1 MLEKQIYE
9 LEGTYLENTRD
20 FGNIFTGWNTYI
32 SLDNSYTNTD
42 TSQFR
47 PKKLIL
53 NDERL
58 FSLSSSSSPA
68 TRRDELKKVSIFCHI
83 S

>member
-1 MLEKQIYE
+1 MLEKQIFE

-32 SLDNSYTNTD
+32 SLDNSYGNTD
-42 TSQFR
+42 STQFKS
-47 PKKLIL
+47 KKLVL

-68 TRRDELKKVSIFCHI
+68 SRRDELKKVNTLLFV
-83 S
+83 